1 MLKDFFKLWLRVTFG
16 PLFWIVAVQVTW
28 SVMLLFWIL
37 AYMSPHPGRGG
48 PGETLFGW
56 GLGFLALMLFGVN
69 VLVIHF
75 AHQAAHS
82 RAVKDF
88 ISRVSHDLRSPLA
101 TVKLHLETLLKREL
115 SPEQARACLDAAWQ
129 DLGRLETGI
138 EEVLLASRLDRQRL
152 QIDAHRLDLQDFLE
166 RYFTRKGEAVA
177 LSGGH
182 LETGPLPELA
192 INADPVML
200 ERILD
205 NLVDNA
211 LSHCPPGV
219 LIRIALAEQSGC
231 AVISVDDNGPGIE
244 RRERRKIFQMF
255 YRVPPNYGRGAGLGL
270 FIVAGLVKAHG
281 GHVWVENPAAGSAF
295 RVALPLVRE
304 GARQP

>member
-1 MLKDFFKLWLRVTFG
+1 MLKDFFKLWLRITFG
-16 PLFWIVAVQVTW
+16 PLFWIVAVQLTW
-28 SVMLLFWIL
+28 SVVLLFWIL
-37 AYMSPHPGRGG
+37 AYVSPHPGRGG
-48 PGETLFGW
+48 PGATLFGW

-69 VLVIHF
+69 VVVIHF
-75 AHQAAHS
+75 ARQAAHS

-138 EEVLLASRLDRQRL
+138 EEVLLASRLDRQKL
-152 QIDAHRLDLQDFLE
+152 QIDAHRLDLREFLE
-166 RYFTRKGEAVA
+166 RYFARKREAVD

-182 LETGPLPELA
+182 LETGPLPDLA
-192 INADPVML
+192 IDADPAMM

-211 LSHCPPGV
+211 LRHCPSGV
-219 LIRIALAEQSGC
+219 LIRIALAEQSDC
-231 AVISVDDNGPGIE
+231 AVISVDDDGPGIE

-255 YRVPPNYGRGAGLGL
+255 YRVPPNHGRGAGLGL

-281 GHVWVENPAAGSAF
+281 GRVWVENPAVGSAF
-295 RVALPLVRE
+295 RVALPLAGE
-304 GARQP
+304 GARHP